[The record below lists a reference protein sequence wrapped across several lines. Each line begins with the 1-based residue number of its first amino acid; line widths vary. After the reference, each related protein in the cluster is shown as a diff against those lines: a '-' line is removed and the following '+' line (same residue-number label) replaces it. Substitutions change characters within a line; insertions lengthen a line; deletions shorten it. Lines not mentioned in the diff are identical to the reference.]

1 MLSCRCLY
9 CRHLQQCEQLG
20 GPHLPCQLKKASVA
34 VACTIWSLHPNRSA
48 SSQLFAE
55 PRQASVGG
63 GSEAV
68 YSDQHTP
75 SSTTAKAAYL
85 HQQPAFASISF
96 ACIISHAQRTHIVQM
111 LVYQVQRLLTTNILT
126 KLVSVVL
133 LSLPFIVI
141 GGFLYK
147 QASGSSWKE
156 AFFKCYV
163 VLQDVPGADATVVP
177 NDRAALVLHSI
188 FQLGLLT
195 FAVVLGV
202 VCSDISAAVESIQS
216 GNYTVVES
224 GHTVILNW
232 NKLTIPVLR
241 QMAVARAEQQVGACK
256 GPVVVLADM
265 DKAEMDAA
273 VAKGLQGCKM
283 EVMTRSGRPHSIADL
298 EKAAAGR
305 ARIIVMLHP
314 EDEEGAAQRKVA
326 AMTGIEALGG
336 GAKAGQNLLIQSG
349 PESTEGDNLLAIAA
363 QGSLPKHM
371 NLGLIKM
378 KDQERMD
385 RLISQCAVQPGLG
398 KVYSQILLQT
408 HTSAE
413 FYLKDMFP
421 ALLRKPYAE
430 ARRSFNSAVLCG
442 VLDTKTGRAQLNP
455 PDDCLLDT
463 HHLLVFLSSTSDV
476 KPPKQALYKARAHA
490 SLPVGT
496 CLSAPHAAIQEI
508 PVIHKKNMV
517 VIGWNVDQTV
527 EGLVNGLGDFA
538 PPGSTVTIVSPDEPD
553 DLPSECGNCCCRHL
567 EGSVASRQVL
577 LEAGVAEADAVILRM
592 PLHSLADN
600 DADAQVVASLI
611 QLQDLALES
620 GRTTPLH
627 VVAPVRHPRTIELR
641 GRDGKVSEQPK
652 LLSVMNDLFDAQGAE
667 IYLRHPSRYNLPTNS
682 NTPMTFSEVSE
693 IARQHQETALGYVLQ
708 DGTVISAPSA
718 NQQQVLQAGDQIIAL
733 AEQA

>member
-1 MLSCRCLY
+1 
-9 CRHLQQCEQLG
+9 
-20 GPHLPCQLKKASVA
+20 
-34 VACTIWSLHPNRSA
+34 
-48 SSQLFAE
+48 
-55 PRQASVGG
+55 
-63 GSEAV
+63 
-68 YSDQHTP
+68 
-75 SSTTAKAAYL
+75 
-85 HQQPAFASISF
+85 
-96 ACIISHAQRTHIVQM
+96 M
-111 LVYQVQRLLTTNILT
+111 LVYQVQRLLTRNILT

-156 AFFKCYV
+156 AFFRSYV
-163 VLQDVPGADATVVP
+163 VLQNVPGADATVVP

-216 GNYTVVES
+216 GNYAVVES
-224 GHTVILNW
+224 CHTVILNW

-241 QMAVARAEQQVGACK
+241 QMAVARAEQQVGAFK

-265 DKAEMDAA
+265 DKADMDAA
-273 VAKGLQGCKM
+273 VAKNLQGCKL
-283 EVMTRSGRPHSIADL
+283 EVLTRSGRPHSIADL

-314 EDEEGAAQRKVA
+314 EDEEGAAERKVA

-349 PESTEGDNLLAIAA
+349 PESTEGDALLATAT
-363 QGSLPKHM
+363 QGSLPRHM
-371 NLGLIKM
+371 KLGLIEM

-413 FYLKDMFP
+413 FYLKDVFP
-421 ALLRKPYAE
+421 SLLGKSYAE
-430 ARRSFNSAVLCG
+430 ARISFDDAVLCG
-442 VLDTKTGRAQLNP
+442 LLDTKTGQGQLNP
-455 PDDCLLDT
+455 SDDCLLET
-463 HHLLVFLSSTSDV
+463 HHRLVFLSSTADV
-476 KPPKQALYKARAHA
+476 KPSKQAMNKARARA
-490 SLPVGT
+490 SLPVIRYP
-496 CLSAPHAAIQEI
+496 SAPHAASQHSPEM
-508 PVIHKKNMV
+508 PKKDIV
-517 VIGWNVDQTV
+517 VIGWDVDQTV

-553 DLPSECGNCCCRHL
+553 DLPSECGNCCCRHF

-577 LEAGVAEADAVILRM
+577 LKAGVADADAVILRM

-611 QLQDLALES
+611 QLQDLAVES

-627 VVAPVRHPRTIELR
+627 VVAPVRHPRTIELINYITSHSHKAAGNSRKDFGAVKALTANQR
-641 GRDGKVSEQPK
+641 GTKGREGRQGVVMDVDVLLPDELLSGLLTQVSVQPE

-667 IYLRHPSRYNLPTNS
+667 IYLRHPSRYDLSTNS
-682 NTPMTFSEVSE
+682 NQPVTFSEVSE
-693 IARQHQETALGYVLQ
+693 VARQHQETAVGYVLQ
-708 DGTVISAPSA
+708 DGTVICAPSA